1 MDEEGE
7 ISSSITIDCPPR
19 RIICWCELSLI
30 WPGFDVSAVCVRA
43 GAKGVRSNSGG
54 GQGGSALGY
63 CTITLDDTD
72 VRTVSFI
79 YSDSGLSSCYF
90 AVKAEKE

>member
-1 MDEEGE
+1 MHA
-7 ISSSITIDCPPR
+7 INKKV
-19 RIICWCELSLI
+19 I
-30 WPGFDVSAVCVRA
+30 WPGFTVSEVYARA
-43 GAKGVRSNSGG
+43 GAKGIQSNSGG
-54 GQGGSALGY
+54 GQGGSALGH

-79 YSDSGLSSCYF
+79 YTDSGLSSCYF